1 VDSRPRGHGGRPT
14 RIAASL
20 ALALLALSPG
30 PLTSQDTATVRPGS
44 RVRITLPRPPA
55 RTQPRQVAGT
65 LVALRPPVIAIANRG
80 DTLSFALDSVL
91 ALAVSRGRGSH
102 ESRAALVGAALGLV
116 AGVAISQLTHPA
128 ADRATPREVVTIALV
143 GGFVGTGLG
152 VVVGQQVKS
161 DRWEPVRVPGR

>member
-14 RIAASL
+14 RIAAAR
-20 ALALLALSPG
+20 ALTLLALSSG
-30 PLTSQDTATVRPGS
+30 SFASQDTATVRPGD

-55 RTQPRQVAGT
+55 RTQPRRVTGT
-65 LVALRPPVIAIANRG
+65 LLALRPPAIAIADRG

-91 ALAVSRGRGSH
+91 ALEVSRGRVSH

-116 AGVAISQLTHPA
+116 AGIAVGQISHPA
-128 ADRATPREVVTIALV
+128 ADQPTAREIITVSLV

-152 VVVGQQVKS
+152 VVLGRQFKT
-161 DRWEPVRVPGR
+161 DHWAPVPAPGR